1 MGEGPPN
8 SFEFRTS
15 HWRLLLLTIK
25 TVDISRR
32 AGPNLLAPLHLDAI
46 VEEEILLL
54 RFRPC

>member
-1 MGEGPPN
+1 MN
-8 SFEFRTS
+8 SERAIG
-15 HWRLLLLTIK
+15 RLMLLTIK

-32 AGPNLLAPLHLDAI
+32 AGPGLLAPLHLDAI